1 MADIIGKDGSF
12 RVGATIVGALDS
24 WTINRTASMAEVTSF
39 GDTFEEYTPTIK
51 SWTASISGTLNSTDA
66 QQLAIRD
73 QLEDGTFAAV
83 AVNFY
88 LAGTTAPVYKGSA
101 FIESDSIGST
111 LKDRVT
117 WSANIRGNGALEWDP
132 S

>member
-12 RVGATIVGALDS
+12 RVGANIVGALDS
-24 WTINRTASMAEVTSF
+24 WTINRTAGMAEVTSF
-39 GDTFEEYTPTIK
+39 GDTFEEFVPTIK
-51 SWTASISGTLNSTDA
+51 GWTATISGTLNSTDA

-73 QLEDGTFAAV
+73 QLEDGTYAQISCH
-83 AVNFY
+83 FY
-88 LAGTTAPVYKGSA
+88 LAGTTAPVYKGDA
-101 FIESDSIGST
+101 YIESDSIGST

-117 WSANIRGNGALEWDP
+117 WSASLRGNGDLQWDL